1 MDSEKKD
8 INSPQGRIDD
18 FLSQFKPYNK
28 APSSSEAGSK
38 PVSAGNKL
46 SENISDSSVS
56 RPDSASGPESTFND
70 KIENTNSITNPNMFN
85 YIDVICDDMAYG
97 NEKCE
102 DEDKKA
108 ADAESSGTENS
119 KAEKRPVNIS
129 HYTDDSNVSPVKE
142 LHTERLSKPKIAMYS
157 VFALLS
163 IAVILMC
170 CTILYLEISN
180 QYEKLTISEFPSDAD
195 NSYVSYPQTNGNQDN
210 SAALRELSVEEIC
223 EKVTPSIVGV
233 TCENY
238 TNVIGAS
245 SSSGSGIIMS
255 ADGYIVTNYHVIQG
269 SDKIN
274 VVLSSGDSY
283 SASIVGSDERTDIAV
298 LKVSASGL
306 PLAEFGDS
314 DKIKQGAL
322 AVAIGNPLGL
332 DGTATQ
338 GCISAI
344 NRDIVVDSR
353 IMTLIQ
359 TDASINPG
367 NSGGA
372 LVNKYG
378 QVIGIN
384 SVKLGLAYYEGLG
397 FAIPVNTVK
406 PIVEELIA
414 YGYVKGRPAIGI
426 MGRSISKAASAYYGV
441 PSGVLVDSV
450 VPSTDAYEKGITVGD
465 IITAV
470 NGEAVSNMNEIS
482 IIRDKFVAGDELT
495 FTIYRDNQYIDIT
508 FKLMDAVNVSY

>member
-8 INSPQGRIDD
+8 TNSPHGRIDD
-18 FLSQFKPYNK
+18 FLSQFKPYKNG
-28 APSSSEAGSK
+28 PSPSEAGSK
-38 PVSAGNKL
+38 PD
-46 SENISDSSVS
+46 SEDNRPSEDTSDSSVS
-56 RPDSASGPESTFND
+56 SADSVSGQEPKFNAE
-70 KIENTNSITNPNMFN
+70 IENTNSITNPDMFN
-85 YIDVICDDMAYG
+85 YTSAVCGTSTYKSEKSEQE
-97 NEKCE
+97 NEKT
-102 DEDKKA
+102 A
-108 ADAESSGTENS
+108 FQQNSESENS
-119 KAEKRPVNIS
+119 KAEKHSVNIS

-142 LHTERLSKPKIAMYS
+142 LHTEKLSKPKIAMYS

-180 QYEKLTISEFPSDAD
+180 QYEKLIISDLPSDAD
-195 NSYVSYPQTNGNQDN
+195 NSYVSYPQTTVGQDN
-210 SAALRELSVEEIC
+210 SGALKELSVEEIC

-233 TCENY
+233 TCESY

-298 LKVSASGL
+298 LKVSASEL

-384 SVKLGLAYYEGLG
+384 SVKLGLSYYEGLG
-397 FAIPVNTVK
+397 FAIPINTVK